1 MNLKKIFIFFSIVI
15 FFTYFSCQ
23 FQGFS
28 SENQEYNELN
38 KEISKL
44 FEIYEKAVVYNDP
57 TSLNDLENYLN
68 EFDSKYNSNLSSD
81 FRKLKTENLNRFS
94 GNNNNYPLLTDLPFD
109 IDGAIYLSGGS
120 SDPVST
126 VIAYIAPLSTP
137 GKYYHGGALDLNKF
151 DPSNLQV
158 PCIQTAVA
166 KGAGYETAYDW
177 MSKVNVTVLK
187 LKNNV
192 NQTSLNNAQNAM
204 HYYCKP
210 ENTNMQYGFFKSY
223 VNVAQIVT
231 KDDNYYWYC
240 TKVVWRLYNILG
252 IDLDS
257 NSSLIDWTKSGL
269 YNAVKTYYFTVYFY
283 DKAKAQQKLN
293 EYINYAKYN
302 IVLAEEIY
310 LSPLV
315 QKIYEKIRKY

>member
-1 MNLKKIFIFFSIVI
+1 MKRFFLCFFIIIFLLL
-15 FFTYFSCQ
+15 FSCQ
-23 FQGFS
+23 FTSFS
-28 SENQEYNELN
+28 NDQAELN
-38 KEISKL
+38 NLNSEISKL
-44 FEIYEKAVVYNDP
+44 FEIYEKATLNDP
-57 TSLNDLENYLN
+57 TAINDLQVYLN
-68 EFDSKYNSNLSSD
+68 QFDQKYNSNLSSD
-81 FRKLKTENLNRFS
+81 FNKIRNENTSRLS
-94 GNNNNYPLLTDLPFD
+94 GNDNYPLLTDLPFN

-120 SDPVST
+120 SDPISS
-126 VIAYIAPLSTP
+126 VIAFVAPLSTQ
-137 GKYYHGGALDLNKF
+137 GKYYHGGALDLNRF

-158 PCIQTAVA
+158 PCIQTAVT

-177 MSKVNVTVLK
+177 MTKVNVAVLK

-192 NQTSLNNAQNAM
+192 NQNLLNNAQESM

-210 ENTNMQYGFFKSY
+210 ENTNMQYGFFKNY

-231 KDDNYYWYC
+231 KEDNYYWYC
-240 TKVVWRLYNILG
+240 TKVVWRLYNLLG

-269 YNAVKTYYFTVYFY
+269 YNAVKAYYYSIYFY
-283 DKAKAQQKLN
+283 NPSKAQQKLN